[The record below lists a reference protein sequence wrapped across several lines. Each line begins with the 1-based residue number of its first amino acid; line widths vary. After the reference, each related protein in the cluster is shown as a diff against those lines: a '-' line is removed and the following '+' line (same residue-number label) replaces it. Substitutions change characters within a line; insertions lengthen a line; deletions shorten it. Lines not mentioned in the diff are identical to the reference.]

1 MFQFN
6 LTLHLT
12 VDSICIRI
20 LYPEEGDLVW
30 EMETIDMGNRP
41 TGNIITVATHH
52 LPAIESFHLFE
63 KGGSLYISDALRC
76 KILRLNLEKRGLVR
90 CRLIWK

>member
-12 VDSICIRI
+12 VDSLCIRI

-30 EMETIDMGNRP
+30 EKETLDMGNRP
-41 TGNIITVATHH
+41 TGNIITAATHH

-63 KGGSLYISDALRC
+63 KGGSL
-76 KILRLNLEKRGLVR
+76 
-90 CRLIWK
+90 